1 MNLETLKEF
10 AIKRASTKTYFA
22 IGLLLLSLIA
32 AFAITGQANRSVS
45 VWSASSDLVTGDLIT
60 KEKLKEIKVFLPS
73 NSSKYITTDTK
84 LINLVASRRIL
95 KDELIPASAVTS
107 TYLGGSVRSV
117 PLRITRSDL
126 PNDLSP
132 GQSVD
137 IYSLPQP
144 DLNSLKSRKSEL
156 ISEGVMVESI
166 DIKSRDMGGDIGIVI
181 KIPENDVIFLLN
193 ALNNSRIVVV
203 RNAI

>member
-1 MNLETLKEF
+1 LNLETLKEF

-45 VWSASSDLVTGDLIT
+45 VWSASSDFVNGDLIT

-84 LINLVASRRIL
+84 LVNLVASRRIL

-144 DLNSLKSRKSEL
+144 DLNPLKNRKSEL

>member
-1 MNLETLKEF
+1 LNLETLKEF

>member
-1 MNLETLKEF
+1 MNLESIKEF

-45 VWSASSDLVTGDLIT
+45 VWSASSDLVNGDLIT
-60 KEKLKEIKVFLPS
+60 KEKLKAIKVFLPS

-84 LINLVASRRIL
+84 LVNLVASRRIL

-156 ISEGVMVESI
+156 ISVGVLVESI